1 MAGIP
6 SNPLSRWSLKARLWA
21 VFGLFLVLLL
31 VVTSLGAM
39 SQKRLMTQF
48 TQVAEDVQPALLAAT
63 SFQQALLENEAALGF
78 YLLTH
83 EDRHKRRY
91 LESLEALHQ
100 ALQDIRSL
108 PLASEDP
115 RFAELLPLLEEELQR
130 YAAFRERAIRYAEN
144 AGENYP
150 GRRFGAQNINP
161 VSQQI
166 LQLLSAMILSES
178 EEEPSAERR
187 DLLLELEQLRYNFAN
202 IMNGVRAYLAFRNQ
216 AALDEVALY
225 RDSLE
230 QGLERL
236 RRHEALLTFDQA
248 DALEQ
253 LIPLKDRFFSA
264 LEELKRIHGSTGW
277 RRDAELVRAEVAPLV
292 DTMIEQANE
301 LVTVLKVRT
310 MTETN
315 QALADGQSLLALF
328 GSVSLF
334 GLLLGLGSAWWLQRS
349 AILPL
354 THLAE
359 VMEDIAAGEGDLT
372 RRLEVR
378 GKDEIARVSRAF
390 NQFVDKIHTLVNRV
404 AQVAQQVGATGANM
418 ESVARATEEGA
429 NRAQQETSQAA
440 AAMNELQASASEVAS
455 SAGEAASAAQS
466 ADEASES
473 GRTVIE
479 RNREAIAALAD
490 EVHQAAEVIQRLE
503 RDSEEIGKVLDVIR
517 DIAEQT
523 NLLALNA
530 AIEAARAGEQGR
542 GFAVVADEVRTLAS
556 RTQNSTEEIQAM
568 IERLQG
574 AARNAAQVMAGGE
587 TKAAETVEQASAAHE
602 ALEHIREAVRRITE
616 INAHIAE
623 AAREQQEV
631 ATTVSANVT
640 VLNDIA
646 EQTAAGCQQT
656 ASGSAE
662 LNRLTG
668 ELRELIGQFKI

>member
-1 MAGIP
+1 MAGTP
-6 SNPLSRWSLKARLWA
+6 SNLLGNWSLKARLWA
-21 VFGLFLVLLL
+21 AFGLFLLLLL

-63 SFQQALLENEAALGF
+63 GFQQALLENEAALGF

-83 EDRHKRRY
+83 EERHKQRY
-91 LESLEALHQ
+91 LEGLDTLRQ
-100 ALQDIRSL
+100 ALADLRSL
-108 PLASEDP
+108 PIAKNNP
-115 RFAELLPLLEEELQR
+115 RFAELLPQLDDELAR
-130 YAAFRERAIRYAEN
+130 YAAFREQVIRYAEDP
-144 AGENYP
+144 GENYP

-166 LQLLSAMILSES
+166 LQLLSSMILSES
-178 EEEPSAERR
+178 EEETIPERR
-187 DLLLELEQLRYNFAN
+187 ELLLELEQLRYNFAN
-202 IMNGVRAYLAFRNQ
+202 IMNGVRAYLAFRNK

-230 QGLERL
+230 QGLARL
-236 RRHEALLTFDQA
+236 RERGDLLTFDQA

-264 LEELKRIHGSTGW
+264 LEELERIHGGAGW
-277 RRDAELVRAEVAPLV
+277 RRDSELVRAQVAPLV

-301 LVTVLKVRT
+301 LITTLKVRT

-315 QALADGQSLLALF
+315 QALADGQFLLSVF
-328 GSVSLF
+328 GSVSLI
-334 GLLLGLGSAWWLQRS
+334 GLLFGMGAAWWLQRS
-349 AILPL
+349 TVVPL

-390 NQFVDKIHTLVNRV
+390 NQFVDKIHGLVGRV
-404 AQVAQQVGATGANM
+404 AQVAHQVGNTGANM

-429 NRAQQETSQAA
+429 DRAQQETNQAA
-440 AAMNELQASASEVAS
+440 TAMNEMQASASEVAN
-455 SAGEAASAAQS
+455 SASEAATAAQS
-466 ADEASES
+466 AKEAGEE
-473 GRTVIE
+473 GHAVIE
-479 RNREAIAALAD
+479 CNREAIAALAD
-490 EVHQAAEVIQRLE
+490 EVHQATEVIQRLE
-503 RDSEEIGKVLDVIR
+503 KDSEEIGKVLDVIR

-574 AARNAAQVMAGGE
+574 AARNAAQVMASGE
-587 TKAAETVEQASAAHE
+587 KKAAQTVEQASAAQE
-602 ALEHIREAVRRITE
+602 ALEHIREAVRRITD

-623 AAREQQEV
+623 AAKEQQEV
-631 ATTVSANVT
+631 ATMVSANVT

-662 LNRLTG
+662 LNRLTS